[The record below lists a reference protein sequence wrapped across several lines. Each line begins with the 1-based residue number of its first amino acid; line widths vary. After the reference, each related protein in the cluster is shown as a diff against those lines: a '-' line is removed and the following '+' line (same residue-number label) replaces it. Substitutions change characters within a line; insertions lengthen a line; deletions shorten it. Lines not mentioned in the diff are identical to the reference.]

1 MKRFRPLLEKEL
13 AALFRSPIAW
23 ILIGVFLAL
32 MGYSF
37 TLTLFNNKY
46 ATLVHIFFQAAG
58 LLLLVVPLI
67 TMRSF
72 AEERRSG
79 TLELLLT
86 APVRESEVV
95 LAKYLAIMA
104 VLAAMIALTGTYAAV
119 LGRYGTPEWGPI
131 YGGYLGLVLL
141 ASTLASLGLAVSALT
156 ANQVVAAIVTV
167 GVSFLAWT
175 LDTLAA
181 MLPDALE
188 RWLIG
193 LSLLARLT
201 PFVTGAMYLSD
212 LGFFLTA
219 TALGLVLATRALAR
233 R

>member
-1 MKRFRPLLEKEL
+1 MTRFGPLAAKEL
-13 AALFRSPIAW
+13 GALFRSPIAW
-23 ILIGVFLAL
+23 VVIGVFLGL

-37 TLTLFNNKY
+37 TVTLFNNKY
-46 ATLVHIFFQAAG
+46 ATLIHIFFQAAG
-58 LLLLVVPLI
+58 LLLIVVPAI

-86 APVRESEVV
+86 APVREIHVV
-95 LAKYLAIMA
+95 LAKYLATMA
-104 VLAAMIALTGTYAAV
+104 VLAAMIALTGTYAVV
-119 LGRYGTPEWGPI
+119 LGLYGTPEWGPI

-141 ASTLASLGLAVSALT
+141 ASTLAALGLAVSALT
-156 ANQVVAAIVTV
+156 SNQVVAAIVTM
-167 GVSFLAWT
+167 GVSFLLWT

-181 MLPDALE
+181 MLPDGIE
-188 RWLIG
+188 RVLIG

-201 PFVTGAMYLSD
+201 PFATGSLYLSD
-212 LGFFLTA
+212 VGFFVST
-219 TALGLVLATRALAR
+219 TALALFLATRALAR

>member
-1 MKRFRPLLEKEL
+1 MKGFAPLLRKEL
-13 AALFRSPIAW
+13 AALFLSPVAW
-23 ILIGVFLAL
+23 ILIGVFLGL

-58 LLLLVVPLI
+58 LLLLLVPVI

-72 AEERRSG
+72 AEERKSG

-86 APVRESEVV
+86 APVRESQVV
-95 LAKYLAIMA
+95 LAKYLATMA
-104 VLAAMIALTGTYAAV
+104 VLAAMIASTGVYAVV
-119 LGRYGTPEWGPI
+119 LGLYGTPDWGPI
-131 YGGYLGLVLL
+131 YGGYLGLALL

-156 ANQVVAAIVTV
+156 ANQVVAAIVTI
-167 GVSFLAWT
+167 GISFLLWT

-188 RWLIG
+188 RVLIS

-201 PFVTGAMYLSD
+201 PFATGAMYLSD
-212 LGFFLTA
+212 LGFFSSA

>member
-1 MKRFRPLLEKEL
+1 MRRFVPLLEKEL
-13 AALFRSPIAW
+13 AALFRSPVAW
-23 ILIGVFLAL
+23 VLIGVFLAL

-46 ATLVHIFFQAAG
+46 ATLIHIFFQAAG
-58 LLLLVVPLI
+58 LMLLIVPVI

-72 AEERRSG
+72 AEERKSG

-86 APVRESEVV
+86 APVRESHIV

-104 VLAAMIALTGTYAAV
+104 VLAAMIGLTGAYAVV
-119 LGRYGTPEWGPI
+119 LGLYGAPDWGPI
-131 YGGYLGLVLL
+131 YGGYLGLLL
-141 ASTLASLGLAVSALT
+141 FASTVAALGLVVSALT
-156 ANQVVAAIVTV
+156 ANQVIAAIVTI
-167 GVSFLAWT
+167 GIAFLLWT

-193 LSLLARLT
+193 LSLLARFT
-201 PFVTGAMYLSD
+201 PFATGAMYLSD
-212 LGFFLTA
+212 LGFFMTT
-219 TALGLVLATRALAR
+219 TALGLFLATRALGR

>member
-1 MKRFRPLLEKEL
+1 MKRLLPLLDKEL
-13 AALFRSPIAW
+13 AALFRSPVAW
-23 ILIGVFLAL
+23 ILIGVFLGL

-37 TLTLFNNKY
+37 TVTLFNNKY

-58 LLLLVVPLI
+58 LMLLVVPLI

-86 APVRESEVV
+86 APVRESHLV
-95 LAKYLAIMA
+95 LAKYLATMA
-104 VLAAMIALTGTYAAV
+104 VLAAMIALTGTYAVV
-119 LGRYGTPEWGPI
+119 LGLYGTPEWGPI
-131 YGGYLGLVLL
+131 YSGYIGLVLL
-141 ASTLASLGLAVSALT
+141 ASTLASLGLVVSALT
-156 ANQVVAAIVTV
+156 ANQAVAAIVTI
-167 GVSFLAWT
+167 GISFLAWT

-193 LSLLARLT
+193 VSLLARLT

-212 LGFFLTA
+212 LGFFLTT